1 MVLTGGPCV
10 GQQKRRRREG
20 DDEPDQP
27 CGAVESPKWYH
38 GPMCK
43 NCYRRKLR
51 AHGTQL
57 KMAKTEDV
65 RTESGGDIP
74 LICLKVSAARCALP
88 PIAPALSPPA
98 CPCCWRERRVPCLHR
113 SQIIPWTLVDL
124 SMTRATDASST
135 TSTAGSSSS
144 PTPRCATPR
153 SSAGAAARPGAGR
166 RLGGGGSEAG
176 VHGGEA
182 EDGQDCYG

>member
-1 MVLTGGPCV
+1 MVLTAGGPCV

-88 PIAPALSPPA
+88 PIAPALSPPG
-98 CPCCWRERRVPCLHR
+98 PCLLTPATCAVA
-113 SQIIPWTLVDL
+113 QII
-124 SMTRATDASST
+124 
-135 TSTAGSSSS
+135 GH
-144 PTPRCATPR
+144 PT
-153 SSAGAAARPGAGR
+153 GAG
-166 RLGGGGSEAG
+166 GPEQPA
-176 VHGGEA
+176 A
-182 EDGQDCYG
+182 